1 MGEGTGWERDE
12 VKAKPEFWRYGVW
25 CTDYRGQQCRGKD
38 LASTY
43 VLHPHQRTRLSLILE
58 ETSRGDTR
66 GLYCQGEIDRKG
78 WGTKGARVATITS

>member
-1 MGEGTGWERDE
+1 MSEQKNESRDGIKNRLRDRMERDKLE
-12 VKAKPEFWRYGVW
+12 AKPDSWRYGVW

-43 VLHPHQRTRLSLILE
+43 VLHPHQRTRLSLILQ

-66 GLYCQGEIDRKG
+66 GLYCQGEY
-78 WGTKGARVATITS
+78 